1 MKTKKKATKFDVGTR
16 VVRKFSRA
24 EVMQAFAFEDDVDR
38 GTVVGEELRDGKS
51 RVLVSWKGYN
61 DPVAVESSELI
72 LEAKANKQIAVLEKE
87 FNKLTKGIEVKMK
100 AASKAILEA
109 HKVANKLGLD
119 DMSYLTAVSPL
130 MDAMEEVGYGR
141 GWLADLLIEL
151 LTTLHNE

>member
-24 EVMQAFAFEDDVDR
+24 EVMQAFAFEDDVDRGTVDR

-130 MDAMEEVGYGR
+130 MDAMEEVG
-141 GWLADLLIEL
+141 WQTSSLSC
-151 LTTLHNE
+151 